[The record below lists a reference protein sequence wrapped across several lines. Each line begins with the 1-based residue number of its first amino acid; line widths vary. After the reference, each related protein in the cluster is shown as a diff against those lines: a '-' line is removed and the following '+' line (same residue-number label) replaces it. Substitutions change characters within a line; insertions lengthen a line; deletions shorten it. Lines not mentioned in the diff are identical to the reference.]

1 MQTSK
6 DFLHI
11 FLDMGDA
18 LLNSGAEIFR
28 VEDTLNRMGYA
39 CGAAQMNVFVITSS
53 IVITMEFP
61 EEGARTQTRRIRESG
76 GNDFTK
82 LEQLNDLSRR
92 FCNHPVP
99 AAELRK
105 EFDKININKTKPLW
119 KLLGSLLAACS
130 FAFFYGGS
138 IPDAVAAGFGAVL
151 IWGLQQYLRPVC
163 MNEVTFQ
170 FVASFFTG
178 CAICG
183 LTLLCPFLRMDK
195 IMIGDIMLLIPGLM
209 STNAIRDVLIGD
221 TLSGIIR
228 LIAALLLAAAL
239 ALGFMGAI
247 IYLGGLD
254 FDCSNHDTINYRSHW
269 LCRIGILF
277 HIKKKYLPLAAVG
290 GFLSWLGFLLGKEFW
305 GNVFLPT
312 LMAGFVTDVYAEIL
326 ARICKETST
335 SFFVTSVIPLIPGST
350 LYYCMNSI
358 VEGNTVRAWNMDG
371 IRFFLLLELQ
381 QE

>member
-1 MQTSK
+1 MQTAK
-6 DFLHI
+6 DYLHV

-39 CGAAQMNVFVITSS
+39 CGAIQMNVFVITSS

-61 EEGARTQTRRIRESG
+61 GDGARTQTRRVREDG

-92 FCNHPVP
+92 FCRQPVS

-105 EFDKININKTKPLW
+105 EFDKINADKPKPLW
-119 KLLGSLLAACS
+119 KLFGSLLAASS
-130 FAFFYGGS
+130 FALFYGGS
-138 IPDAVAAGFGAVL
+138 ISDAIAAGLGAVL
-151 IWGLQQYLRPVC
+151 IWALQQYFRPVC

-170 FVASFFTG
+170 FAASFLTG
-178 CAICG
+178 CVICG
-183 LTLLCPFLRMDK
+183 LVLLCPFLHMDK

-247 IYLGGLD
+247 L
-254 FDCSNHDTINYRSHW
+254 
-269 LCRIGILF
+269 LF
-277 HIKKKYLPLAAVG
+277 RR
-290 GFLSWLGFLLGKEFW
+290 LGFRGIWNSLPYEKEIPAFGSSWWIYKLDGVSSRKRTLGKC
-305 GNVFLPT
+305 L
-312 LMAGFVTDVYAEIL
+312 
-326 ARICKETST
+326 S
-335 SFFVTSVIPLIPGST
+335 SVIAGR
-350 LYYCMNSI
+350 LYCRCVCGNSCK
-358 VEGNTVRAWNMDG
+358 N
-371 IRFFLLLELQ
+371 L
-381 QE
+381 

>member
-6 DFLHI
+6 DYLHV

-39 CGAAQMNVFVITSS
+39 CGATHMNVFVITSS

-61 EEGARTQTRRIRESG
+61 GDGARTQTRRIHECG

-92 FCNHPVP
+92 
-99 AAELRK
+99 
-105 EFDKININKTKPLW
+105 
-119 KLLGSLLAACS
+119 KLLGSVLAACS
-130 FAFFYGGS
+130 FALFYGGT
-138 IPDAVAAGFGAVL
+138 IPDAITAGIAAIL
-151 IWGLQQYLRPVC
+151 IWSLQKYLRPVC

-170 FVASFFTG
+170 FAASFLTG

-183 LTLLCPFLRMDK
+183 FTLLCPFLHMDK

-247 IYLGGLD
+247 ILFGRFGL
-254 FDCSNHDTINYRSHW
+254 
-269 LCRIGILF
+269 
-277 HIKKKYLPLAAVG
+277 
-290 GFLSWLGFLLGKEFW
+290 
-305 GNVFLPT
+305 
-312 LMAGFVTDVYAEIL
+312 
-326 ARICKETST
+326 
-335 SFFVTSVIPLIPGST
+335 
-350 LYYCMNSI
+350 
-358 VEGNTVRAWNMDG
+358 
-371 IRFFLLLELQ
+371 
-381 QE
+381 

>member
-1 MQTSK
+1 M
-6 DFLHI
+6 
-11 FLDMGDA
+11 
-18 LLNSGAEIFR
+18 
-28 VEDTLNRMGYA
+28 
-39 CGAAQMNVFVITSS
+39 ITSS

-61 EEGARTQTRRIRESG
+61 GEGARTQTRRIRECG

-247 IYLGGLD
+247 IFIWEVWTLTAAIMIQLITGAIGSVG
-254 FDCSNHDTINYRSHW
+254 F
-269 LCRIGILF
+269 GILF
-277 HIKKKYLPLAAVG
+277 HIKKNICLWQQLAA
-290 GFLSWLGFLLGKEFW
+290 FLAGWCSFW
-305 GNVFLPT
+305 EKNSGEIVFLPT

-358 VEGNTVRAWNMDG
+358 VEGNTVRALEYGRDTFLFAFG
-371 IRFFLLLELQ
+371 IAAGMSIAWSICYFLRSVRKKQ
-381 QE
+381 N

>member
-1 MQTSK
+1 MQTAK
-6 DFLHI
+6 DYLHV

-39 CGAAQMNVFVITSS
+39 CGATQMNVFVITSS

-61 EEGARTQTRRIRESG
+61 GDGARTQTRRVREDG

-92 FCNHPVP
+92 FCRQPVS
-99 AAELRK
+99 ATELRK
-105 EFDKININKTKPLW
+105 EFDKINADRPKPLW
-119 KLLGSLLAACS
+119 KLFGSLLAASS
-130 FAFFYGGS
+130 FALFYGGS
-138 IPDAVAAGFGAVL
+138 ISDAIAAGLGAVL
-151 IWGLQQYLRPVC
+151 IWALQQYFRPVC

-170 FVASFFTG
+170 FV
-178 CAICG
+178 
-183 LTLLCPFLRMDK
+183 LLCPFLHMDK

-247 IYLGGLD
+247 LLFRRLGL
-254 FDCSNHDTINYRSHW
+254 
-269 LCRIGILF
+269 
-277 HIKKKYLPLAAVG
+277 
-290 GFLSWLGFLLGKEFW
+290 
-305 GNVFLPT
+305 
-312 LMAGFVTDVYAEIL
+312 
-326 ARICKETST
+326 
-335 SFFVTSVIPLIPGST
+335 
-350 LYYCMNSI
+350 
-358 VEGNTVRAWNMDG
+358 
-371 IRFFLLLELQ
+371 
-381 QE
+381 